1 MTLTAIVGALM
12 ALVPGAARRTMDKT
26 HPRFIAGY
34 DAGVKDGRL
43 QARDENVEIGRLA
56 WSHAR
61 LADHIKTLEREILIE
76 QHLCAHWKEAAQRW
90 AREAREERERQQ
102 KAALQHQAANLLQAA
117 LQQQAQAQ
125 AQALAQ
131 QQAANPLAQ
140 QHQAYAG
147 FCNCVPARSQ
157 LWGAG

>member
-12 ALVPGAARRTMDKT
+12 ALVPAAARRTMDKT

-90 AREAREERERQQ
+90 AREAREERERRERDEGVQQ
-102 KAALQHQAANLLQAA
+102 QLQQQAA
-117 LQQQAQAQ
+117 LQQQAQSQAALLQKYNLLQ
-125 AQALAQ
+125 AQA
-131 QQAANPLAQ
+131 P
-140 QHQAYAG
+140 YAG